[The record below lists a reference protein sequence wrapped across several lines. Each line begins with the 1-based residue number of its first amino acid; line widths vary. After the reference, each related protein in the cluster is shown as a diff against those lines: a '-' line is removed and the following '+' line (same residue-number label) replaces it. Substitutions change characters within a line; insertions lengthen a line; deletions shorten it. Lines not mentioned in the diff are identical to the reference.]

1 MYQIL
6 NLLCLKGMLKSYE
19 RFTFIRRRGW
29 PLPECVSTS
38 DIYQETQ
45 NVAIM
50 HTQAYKQ
57 TDMNHTVVFYLPV
70 FMLET

>member
-1 MYQIL
+1 
-6 NLLCLKGMLKSYE
+6 
-19 RFTFIRRRGW
+19 
-29 PLPECVSTS
+29 LPECVSTS